1 MELGMERKTGGE
13 ALLEAVALRGRQ
25 VVDVGSGDGQFARFM
40 ARHGAHVVGIECGP
54 LQLERAHAAKPVA
67 DERYVE
73 GVGQALPLPDASAD
87 LVTFINSLHHVPV
100 AEQGKA
106 LKEAARVLKDGGD
119 LYIAEPLA
127 EGPAFDLMKPINDET
142 EVRATAYVE
151 IKRAGGY
158 GFDAVSETRF
168 LQPRRIESFD
178 ALRDASIAI
187 DPKRRERIAAMEADL
202 KRSFE
207 RLATRLPDGS
217 WELIQPVR
225 VNLLRKRPRKLA

>member
-1 MELGMERKTGGE
+1 MERKTGGE
-13 ALLEAVALRGRQ
+13 ALLEVVTLKGRCA
-25 VVDVGSGDGQFARFM
+25 VDVGSGDGNFARFM
-40 ARHGAHVVGIECGP
+40 ARQGAHVVGIECGP

-106 LKEAARVLKDGGD
+106 LNEAARVLKDGGD

-127 EGPAFDLMKPINDET
+127 EGPAFDLMKPIDDET
-142 EVRATAYVE
+142 EVRAAAYAE
-151 IKRAGGY
+151 IGRAGEY
-158 GFDAVSETRF
+158 DFDAISEMHF
-168 LQPRRIESFD
+168 MQPRRIESFE
-178 ALRDASIAI
+178 ALRDGSIAI

-207 RLATRLPDGS
+207 RLATRLPDGA

-225 VNLLRKRPRKLA
+225 VNLLRRRPRRSA